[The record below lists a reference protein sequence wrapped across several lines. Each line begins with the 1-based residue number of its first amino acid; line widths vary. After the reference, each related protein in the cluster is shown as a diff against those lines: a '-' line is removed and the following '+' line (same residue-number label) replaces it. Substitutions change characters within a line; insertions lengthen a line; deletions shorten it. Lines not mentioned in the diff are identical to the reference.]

1 MEEIKQMIKIRL
13 SNEPKHI
20 THEFINKKELNKFL
34 EEFHIAFHILE
45 WTDSGKG
52 RIYNGIC

>member
-1 MEEIKQMIKIRL
+1 MIKIRL